1 MPGLDPGIQKRRRAC
16 RRRHWIA
23 GSSPAMTKWI
33 KPDPL
38 HCHARARP
46 GLQSRR
52 SARAR
57 RWGLD
62 RRVKPGDDKVDKAQ
76 PYPLSCP
83 GSTRASR
90 NGPARASGGTGS
102 PGSSPAMTKWI
113 KPDPF
118 HCHARARPGHPET
131 ATRVQVA
138 TLDRR
143 VKPGDDKVDKARPS
157 PLSCPGSTRASRN
170 GPRSCK
176 RWGWIAGSS
185 PAMTMGGDRT
195 PCFVMPGLDPGIHS
209 RLRMCKRWDWIA
221 GSSPAMTREVAR
233 GGIVTSRLGVGLLV
247 RALPRQHPRHA
258 QILVDVRPV
267 DAERREL
274 VILAFRRR
282 SALQPRIP
290 VKRRRD
296 ASTVRKPDHELG
308 RGELDGSRAQIAHLN
323 FQSAFQRPP
332 IRLSLKQVLQGGTIE
347 EATNRIYHRHKKH
360 SHREIEVLKVQPHD
374 LSKIV

>member
-23 GSSPAMTKWI
+23 ASSPAMT
-33 KPDPL
+33 
-38 HCHARARP
+38 
-46 GLQSRR
+46 
-52 SARAR
+52 
-57 RWGLD
+57 
-62 RRVKPGDDKVDKAQ
+62 
-76 PYPLSCP
+76 
-83 GSTRASR
+83 T
-90 NGPARASGGTGS
+90 
-102 PGSSPAMTKWI
+102 WI

-131 ATRVQVA
+131 ATRVQAA

-233 GGIVTSRLGVGLLV
+233 GGIVTSRLGVGLL
-247 RALPRQHPRHA
+247 
-258 QILVDVRPV
+258 
-267 DAERREL
+267 
-274 VILAFRRR
+274 
-282 SALQPRIP
+282 S
-290 VKRRRD
+290 
-296 ASTVRKPDHELG
+296 
-308 RGELDGSRAQIAHLN
+308 SRAAPSTSPPRSDPRRCPASGCRAARARNSRVPPPKRVAAADTSQAA
-323 FQSAFQRPP
+323 SRCVDRPQARP
-332 IRLSLKQVLQGGTIE
+332 RARS
-347 EATNRIYHRHKKH
+347 R
-360 SHREIEVLKVQPHD
+360 
-374 LSKIV
+374 